1 MKPEP
6 KPKTDYR
13 TILIIILLVPIFALA
28 GVVMFKD
35 ALLSITG
42 TKTEGIITNVEYI
55 PRSSRRVNN
64 LTIEYAFTD
73 VNNVTYTNSDV
84 YTNRT
89 TPHFDIGQKITVAYD
104 RNDARTSA
112 IVFGFMYVKL
122 FFQVVFVGI
131 IIAILYGVLG
141 KRKV

>member
-1 MKPEP
+1 MKH

-13 TILIIILLVPIFALA
+13 TILIVILLIPIFALA
-28 GVVMFKD
+28 GVVMLKD
-35 ALLSITG
+35 ALLSVTG
-42 TKTEGIITNVEYI
+42 NKTEGIITNVEYI

-64 LTIEYAFTD
+64 LHIEYTFTD
-73 VNNVTYTNSDV
+73 VHNVTYTNSDV

-104 RNDARTSA
+104 KNDARTSV

-122 FFQVVFVGI
+122 FFQVIFTAI
-131 IIAILYGVLG
+131 IIAILYGVLR